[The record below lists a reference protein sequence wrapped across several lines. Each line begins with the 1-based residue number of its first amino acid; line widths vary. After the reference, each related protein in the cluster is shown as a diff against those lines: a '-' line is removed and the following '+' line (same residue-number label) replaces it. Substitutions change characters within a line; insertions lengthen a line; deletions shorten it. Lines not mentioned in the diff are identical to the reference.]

1 MWSDFDVRPQI
12 DKGKKKI
19 SLKPGMEFR
28 NRDKLKM
35 KSAVDHSQ
43 QPKLETLGEI
53 LKRGS
58 INESAMQHEELVKH
72 MSNLPGYLK
81 SSDRGKNIQEK
92 ALNFGVLDWSRLE
105 KWKNKQS
112 FNRNGESSSSSRAAT
127 TSSSTARGYKKFD
140 DKKGLC
146 SSQNVKQYRNSGKKI
161 IGGERRMRSREFESI
176 SKIQLDKSLRK
187 GKRSNYDGEAISMQ
201 GFQQHSFKK
210 KERGSNSGFDDRF
223 PSLEGKDKCISFG
236 SEKKMSSRR
245 SEAKIKM
252 NQLQESDIEFDQNH
266 CHIMPRDIV
275 LLRPRKFLQ
284 SNFEDYFPHSQSIS
298 SSDENFS
305 ESSLSSSSYI
315 SLPGEAYTENIL
327 PSVASLASSSSAQEN
342 FDTDLDVD
350 FSSVRSEKPGC
361 SNKMSNFS
369 SNKDTCIEKEMLDMN
384 QRNRYS
390 FGNMKES
397 TESDRNNLS
406 QHRLSFGSNRLGRSL
421 SFKEGPTLPKQSAKK
436 VSAKSG
442 PLIFESSS
450 YLNKSCKDHKASDHK
465 RTRSSTFLRLLDPLW
480 KHKASSTQQ
489 HSSEISLTPK
499 GSPNS
504 TIFST
509 NNLHDENHKESS
521 VKAILQ
527 LTIKNGLPLFHFV
540 INSERKVLAATMNSL
555 ASPEK
560 DDGSCY
566 FTFYL
571 LNEIKKK
578 SGRWTS
584 HWSKEKNSGGY
595 AYNIAGH
602 MKISNSRITEPKD
615 QNFKGQCM
623 VKDYVLFGV
632 GIDQPDQGPKDFV
645 KRKELAAAVIEIPC
659 ENVNLLKKECLKCL
673 LADKRCF
680 CISQENDI
688 SGSSITVILPGGLH
702 ASPKKGEPS
711 PLIHRWKLGGLC
723 DCGGWDVGCKLL
735 VLSNQNLSSKPHL
748 ERFQLFVQEG
758 TEEDTPLFI
767 LEPMKDGFYSVEFSS
782 TIPHLQA
789 FFISVSVL
797 SSKKLPSSMEIPSKE
812 LNSKE
817 EASKY
822 YNSGPP
828 LSPVDRV

>member
-1 MWSDFDVRPQI
+1 MWSDIDIRPQK

-19 SLKPGMEFR
+19 SSKSGMEFR
-28 NRDKLKM
+28 NQDKLKT
-35 KSAVDHSQ
+35 KCVVDHSQ
-43 QPKLETLGEI
+43 QPQLETLGEI

-58 INESAMQHEELVKH
+58 INESSTQHEELVKH

-112 FNRNGESSSSSRAAT
+112 FDRNEESSSSSRAAT
-127 TSSSTARGYKKFD
+127 TSSSNARGYKKFD

-146 SSQNVKQYRNSGKKI
+146 SSKNGEQYRNSGKKI
-161 IGGERRMRSREFESI
+161 IGGEHRMRSRELESI
-176 SKIQLDKSLRK
+176 GEIRLDKSLRK
-187 GKRSNYDGEAISMQ
+187 GKRSDYDVEAISMQ
-201 GFQQHSFKK
+201 GFQKK
-210 KERGSNSGFDDRF
+210 KERGFNSGFDNRF
-223 PSLEGKDKCISFG
+223 PSLEGKVKCVTLG

-252 NQLQESDIEFDQNH
+252 NQWQESDIEFDQNH
-266 CHIMPRDIV
+266 CHGKPRDIV

-284 SNFEDYFPHSQSIS
+284 SNFEDYFPHSQSVA

-315 SLPGEAYTENIL
+315 SLPGEAYAENIL
-327 PSVASLASSSSAQEN
+327 PSVTSLASSSETTQQDN

-350 FSSVRSEKPGC
+350 YSSVRSEKPGC
-361 SNKMSNFS
+361 SNKRSSFK
-369 SNKDTCIEKEMLDMN
+369 SNKDICIEKEMLDVKQGN
-384 QRNRYS
+384 QYS
-390 FGNMKES
+390 FNNMKES
-397 TESDRNNLS
+397 TERDRNNMS
-406 QHRLSFGSNRLGRSL
+406 QHQLSFGSNRLGRSL
-421 SFKEGPTLPKQSAKK
+421 SFKEGPTLPKQSSKK

-442 PLIFESSS
+442 PLIFESSN
-450 YLNKSCKDHKASDHK
+450 LNKSSKDHKAGDHK
-465 RTRSSTFLRLLDPLW
+465 RTRSSTILRLLDPLW
-480 KHKASSTQQ
+480 KHKASNTQQ

-504 TIFST
+504 TSFRT
-509 NNLHDENHKESS
+509 NNLHDEYHKESS
-521 VKAILQ
+521 IKAILQ

-555 ASPEK
+555 ASLEK

-602 MKISNSRITEPKD
+602 MKISNSRITETKD
-615 QNFKGQCM
+615 GNFKGQCM
-623 VKDYVLFGV
+623 VKDYILFGI
-632 GIDQPDQGPKDFV
+632 GNDQPDQGPKDFV

-735 VLSNQNLSSKPHL
+735 VLSNQNPSSKPHL

-767 LEPMKDGFYSVEFSS
+767 LEPLKDGFYSVEFSS

-797 SSKKLPSSMEIPSKE
+797 SSKKLPSSMKIPSKE
-812 LNSKE
+812 LISKE

>member
-1 MWSDFDVRPQI
+1 MWSDLDIRPQI

-19 SLKPGMEFR
+19 SSKSGMEFR
-28 NRDKLKM
+28 NRDKLKK
-35 KSAVDHSQ
+35 KSVVDHSQ

-58 INESAMQHEELVKH
+58 INESAAQHEELVKH

-105 KWKNKQS
+105 KWKSKQS
-112 FNRNGESSSSSRAAT
+112 FNRNEESSSSSRAAT
-127 TSSSTARGYKKFD
+127 TASSTARGHKTFD
-140 DKKGLC
+140 DKKRLC
-146 SSQNVKQYRNSGKKI
+146 SSQNVKQYRNSGKNI
-161 IGGERRMRSREFESI
+161 VGGEHRMRSREFESI
-176 SKIQLDKSLRK
+176 GEIKLDKSLRK
-187 GKRSNYDGEAISMQ
+187 GKRSDYDVEAMSMQ

-210 KERGSNSGFDDRF
+210 KERGFNSGFDNRF
-223 PSLEGKDKCISFG
+223 PSLEGKDKCVSLS

-252 NQLQESDIEFDQNH
+252 NQWQDSDIEVDQNH

-284 SNFEDYFPHSQSIS
+284 SNFQDYFPHSQSIA
-298 SSDENFS
+298 SSDEIFS

-315 SLPGEAYTENIL
+315 SLPEEAYTENIL
-327 PSVASLASSSSAQEN
+327 PSVASLASSSTQDN
-342 FDTDLDVD
+342 FDTDLDVE

-361 SNKMSNFS
+361 SNKIS
-369 SNKDTCIEKEMLDMN
+369 SFIPDKDTCIEKEMLDMK
-384 QRNRYS
+384 QRNQYS
-390 FGNMKES
+390 FRNTKES
-397 TESDRNNLS
+397 TECDMNNLS
-406 QHRLSFGSNRLGRSL
+406 RNQLSFGLNRLGRSL
-421 SFKEGPTLPKQSAKK
+421 SFKEGPTLPKQSSKQ

-442 PLIFESSS
+442 PLIFESTD
-450 YLNKSCKDHKASDHK
+450 LNKSSKDHKASNHK

-480 KHKASSTQQ
+480 KHKASNTQQ

-509 NNLHDENHKESS
+509 NNLNDENRKESS

-527 LTIKNGLPLFHFV
+527 LTVKNGLPLFHFV

-571 LNEIKKK
+571 LNETKKK
-578 SGRWTS
+578 SGRWTN

-623 VKDYVLFGV
+623 VKDYVLFGI
-632 GIDQPDQGPKDFV
+632 GTDQPNQGPKDFV

-680 CISQENDI
+680 CISQENDM

-735 VLSNQNLSSKPHL
+735 VLSNQNQSSKPHH
-748 ERFQLFVQEG
+748 ERLQLFVQVYFC
-758 TEEDTPLFI
+758 LY
-767 LEPMKDGFYSVEFSS
+767 KS
-782 TIPHLQA
+782 
-789 FFISVSVL
+789 
-797 SSKKLPSSMEIPSKE
+797 
-812 LNSKE
+812 LN
-817 EASKY
+817 
-822 YNSGPP
+822 
-828 LSPVDRV
+828 